1 MVVKRKLEIP
11 VFQEWRMKK
20 LEPFVGIFTMVGILC
35 LIQIMIGNRWNGAHI
50 FFISLSALLIGGG
63 LLKRPLRKCIWRF
76 TETEAER
83 IMFGHCTKI
92 SYQEIADA
100 LRTKNI
106 KVTMTSFK
114 VPKSRGYIAFHY
126 EVGDA
131 AAQDRV
137 LESYQFLCKKMEALG
152 VGEEK
157 SGTDKASGRT
167 DGSKLVLQKRTE
179 EQQYLDA
186 DFYVAVCSSRR
197 RNGIRAVL
205 YCCGSCSRAVY
216 ADPNVV

>member
-1 MVVKRKLEIP
+1 
-11 VFQEWRMKK
+11 
-20 LEPFVGIFTMVGILC
+20 
-35 LIQIMIGNRWNGAHI
+35 
-50 FFISLSALLIGGG
+50 
-63 LLKRPLRKCIWRF
+63 
-76 TETEAER
+76 
-83 IMFGHCTKI
+83 MFGHCTKI

-131 AAQDRV
+131 AAQERV

-157 SGTDKASGRT
+157 SFPELTKR
-167 DGSKLVLQKRTE
+167 LVGQMDRSW
-179 EQQYLDA
+179 
-186 DFYVAVCSSRR
+186 FYKKGR
-197 RNGIRAVL
+197 RNSSIWMLISTLLCAALG
-205 YCCGSCSRAVY
+205 GEME
-216 ADPNVV
+216 

>member
-1 MVVKRKLEIP
+1 
-11 VFQEWRMKK
+11 
-20 LEPFVGIFTMVGILC
+20 
-35 LIQIMIGNRWNGAHI
+35 
-50 FFISLSALLIGGG
+50 
-63 LLKRPLRKCIWRF
+63 
-76 TETEAER
+76 
-83 IMFGHCTKI
+83 MFGHCTKI

-131 AAQDRV
+131 AAQERV
-137 LESYQFLCKKMEALG
+137 LESYQFCVRKWKLSVSGKK
-152 VGEEK
+152 K
-157 SGTDKASGRT
+157 SFPELTKASGRT